1 MLESIMRELLAGVT
15 TFIVMPVILLA
26 AIACFFS
33 GAVGPGLGFLV
44 VLTICAGIAYVAGS

>member
-1 MLESIMRELLAGVT
+1 MRELLAGVAV
-15 TFIVMPVILLA
+15 FILVPVFLLA
-26 AIACFFS
+26 AIVSFFS